1 MKEIDFY
8 NFNYF
13 SREEC
18 RYKLILEFLKETPG
32 TGTRELSSKYRYY
45 VEILKSGKRVYL
57 SRPVHLNKGMD
68 FTVHLENTEF
78 RLKGA
83 YKDRPKHQE
92 IIEDLSKKKID
103 NSFEYEKVKNIL
115 NKLYNCEFVNENEYL
130 DINFKSGIEI
140 EGILKLVKWLFLEQ
154 DVTYWNYSGRAML
167 YQGLKDN
174 GLA

>member
-1 MKEIDFY
+1 MREIDFY
-8 NFNYF
+8 NFNYS

-18 RYKLILEFLKETPG
+18 REKLILEFLKEEAG
-32 TGTRELSSKYRYY
+32 AGKRELTSRYKYY

-57 SRPVHLNKGMD
+57 SRPTHLNKGMD
-68 FTVHLENTEF
+68 FTVHLENTKF
-78 RLKGA
+78 RLKVA

-92 IIEDLSKKKID
+92 IIEDLSQKKLD
-103 NSFEYEKVKNIL
+103 NSFEYEKVKKIL

-130 DINFKSGIEI
+130 DIKFKSGIEI
-140 EGILKLVKWLFLEQ
+140 EGILKLIKWLFLEQ

-174 GLA
+174 ELA